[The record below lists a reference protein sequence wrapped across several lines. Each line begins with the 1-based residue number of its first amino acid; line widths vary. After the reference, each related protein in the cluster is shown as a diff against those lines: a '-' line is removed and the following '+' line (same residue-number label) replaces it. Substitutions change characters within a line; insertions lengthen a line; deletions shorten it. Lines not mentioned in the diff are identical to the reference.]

1 MKSTKRPSTLQMMKQ
16 ASIPSSPAPSTWS
29 QATSSS
35 ASSLSSL
42 PSSCYIYTL
51 ASFYVLFIIFSA
63 GGGQSNHPRTL
74 ISVSD
79 YEEGFYKAV
88 RAVYGSNG
96 IEESPAGVTAI
107 FEANRLSVERVY
119 ESGNALLSSGSESSK
134 FFMNEHLTQQEMTHF
149 RNKEDVFTFY
159 SKALNQTQGYE
170 QVFLQS
176 SMEIERWRI
185 NYDKLNR
192 ILFSNSSSSSCTS
205 LGTVV
210 QVHKKFSNTKMHE
223 DCKVQIREMVLRNP
237 VESLYI
243 KSEKKYVL
251 FFCSHVLCPIP
262 GRDLQEKV
270 GSLYFM
276 LALNLC

>member
-1 MKSTKRPSTLQMMKQ
+1 MRTTKRPSTLQMMKQ
-16 ASIPSSPAPSTWS
+16 ASIPSSPACSE
-29 QATSSS
+29 ATSSS
-35 ASSLSSL
+35 ASSLSSP
-42 PSSCYIYTL
+42 PSTRYVYPFS
-51 ASFYVLFIIFSA
+51 SFYVHFVIISA
-63 GGGQSNHPRTL
+63 GGQSKHPPTL
-74 ISVSD
+74 ISVAD

>member
-1 MKSTKRPSTLQMMKQ
+1 M
-16 ASIPSSPAPSTWS
+16 
-29 QATSSS
+29 
-35 ASSLSSL
+35 
-42 PSSCYIYTL
+42 
-51 ASFYVLFIIFSA
+51 IISA
-63 GGGQSNHPRTL
+63 GGQSKHPRTL
-74 ISVSD
+74 ISVAD

-96 IEESPAGVTAI
+96 LEETPAGVTAI
-107 FEANRLSVERVY
+107 YEANRLSVERVY

-149 RNKEDVFTFY
+149 RNKEDVYTFY
-159 SKALNQTQGYE
+159 AKALNQTQGYE
-170 QVFLQS
+170 QCFLQS